1 MIDPE
6 LLKKIQR
13 IHIHTNRLVT
23 DSLAGEYVSAFRGRG
38 MEFEEVREYQ
48 QGDDI
53 RDIDWNVTARSG
65 HPYVKLYREERELTI
80 ILLIDVSSSGYFGTI
95 YKSKNEVAAEIAA
108 FLAFAAI
115 KSNDKV
121 GLIIF
126 SDSIEKYIPPKK
138 GRGHVWR
145 VIKEVL
151 AYQEN
156 MNIKHKKTNIAHAL
170 EYMSKVI
177 RRRAVCFLISDFLSP
192 TYERALRIVRQKHD
206 LIGIAVLDPR
216 ERDLPAIGFI
226 ELEDAETGETIII
239 DTYDANIRQGFSNL
253 GAKESKERKELF
265 HSMNLDYLEVCISPD
280 EHSYIDPLVKLFRIR
295 EKRL

>member
-53 RDIDWNVTARSG
+53 RDIDWNVTARCG

-151 AYQEN
+151 GYQDN

-177 RRRAVCFLISDFLSP
+177 KRKAVCFLISDFLSP

-206 LIGIAVLDPR
+206 LIGIAVVDPR
-216 ERDLPAIGFI
+216 ERELPSIGFI
-226 ELEDAETGETIII
+226 ELEDAEIGETIII
-239 DTYDANIRQGFSNL
+239 DTYDSNIRQGFSKL
-253 GAKESKERKELF
+253 GAKESRERKELF
-265 HSMNLDYLEVCISPD
+265 NSINLDYLEVRISLD